1 MSGTTWVHEST
12 FSTVGV
18 VKSEYR
24 SSISDENLVPEL
36 RGTVSVNFTPDS
48 EDLVWKKEC
57 KLAR

>member
-48 EDLVWKKEC
+48 EDLV
-57 KLAR
+57 